1 MSEPVST
8 ISHHH
13 GLRRRTLCW
22 VFGLTLI
29 VVAILIGVVCL
40 HHQSSSAQ
48 PLRPLPQSMV
58 MPPQSMV
65 TLPPV
70 KKDVPKTAIAEKKT
84 WHPRHQMKVWTTRY
98 GGASY
103 RVIQLPR
110 CEHLETVITYTPNGE
125 TFQQAKTRIGGI
137 AVMSGSFHHPQ
148 SFSLADLLQREGT
161 IANPAMTKRY
171 FLVISAQ
178 GIPSISGDYAQYL
191 RKPGVSM
198 IDHLPAAR
206 RPGGGKTHRTPCRN
220 YTWCNR
226 WWAPI
231 EFSPARPP

>member
-1 MSEPVST
+1 
-8 ISHHH
+8 
-13 GLRRRTLCW
+13 
-22 VFGLTLI
+22 
-29 VVAILIGVVCL
+29 
-40 HHQSSSAQ
+40 
-48 PLRPLPQSMV
+48 

-198 IDHLPAAR
+198 IALGQRLLPLEQDGFSLRFMNQVTERVALGMNKNYLFVVQAKTTIWR
-206 RPGGGKTHRTPCRN
+206 LASFLRQRLPCTTAINSDGGHVVQGLAPVHIVFRWRKNTPQN
-220 YTWCNR
+220 
-226 WWAPI
+226 
-231 EFSPARPP
+231 FSSK